1 MKQPMEKALE
11 SIEHLYEYAHLTEQ
25 LYIRDKLDFIKAELI
40 KHINVE
46 FKTIENEN

>member
-1 MKQPMEKALE
+1 MKEALE

-25 LYIRDKLDFIKAELI
+25 LYIRDKLNIIKSELI

-46 FKTIENEN
+46 FKTIQNEN